1 MSRIGKQPVIL
12 PENTTI
18 AVNQTAM
25 EVKGPKGILLVPL
38 LPGLQVSLEENLVQ
52 IQAKEETDRAY
63 QGLIR
68 TLLQNAVVG
77 VTEGWQKQLE
87 LQGVG
92 LRAALSEEG
101 LNLSLGFSHPVQF
114 KAPEGIS
121 FQVTKNVVTISGIDK
136 QMVGEVA
143 AQIRKLKKPEPY
155 KGKGIRYSNE
165 YVRRKAGKTG
175 KTATK

>member
-12 PENTTI
+12 PENTT
-18 AVNQTAM
+18 VEVSQTTM
-25 EVKGPKGILLVPL
+25 EVKGPKGILSVSL
-38 LPGLQVSLEENLVQ
+38 LPGVQVSLKEKLVHVH
-52 IQAKEETDRAY
+52 AKEETDRAY

-68 TLLQNAVVG
+68 TLLQNAIIG
-77 VTEGWQKQLE
+77 VTDGWQKQLE

-92 LRAALSEEG
+92 LRATISDEG
-101 LNLSLGFSHPVQF
+101 LNLSLGFSHPVQY

-121 FQVTKNVVTISGIDK
+121 FQVIKNVITVSGIDR

-175 KTATK
+175 KTVTK

>member
-18 AVNQTAM
+18 EVSQTAM
-25 EVKGPKGILLVPL
+25 EVKGPKGILLVPI

-52 IQAKEETDRAY
+52 IQAKEETARAY